1 MVKKICVN
9 LRDLRAKQLYL
20 NLETD
25 KQHWMKIYFIGG
37 GGFFLSWSLDFYHAD
52 LIKRRS

>member
-20 NLETD
+20 KLETD
-25 KQHWMKIYFIGG
+25 QQHWMKIYFIGG
-37 GGFFLSWSLDFYHAD
+37 GGFFYLGRWTFITPIL
-52 LIKRRS
+52 